1 MEMQEGLLRIDSF
14 LAVTI
19 GILVL
24 FVGKRINSRV
34 RLFQDLSIP
43 DPVTGGLLFS
53 VLFTLFYLIFGLVVE
68 LELRA
73 RDVLLVYFF
82 TTIGINAR
90 AADLLAGGRPFVILL
105 LITLGFMFAQ
115 NLTGIAVAGLFDLPA
130 AVGVV
135 GGTVSL
141 IGGHGTTIAW
151 APTIAEQQGIVNAM
165 EIGIASA
172 TFGLILASLMG
183 GPIARF
189 LIMRHG
195 LTPSPAE
202 AGENVHKDSRDDIQE
217 IGLSEHQRAAGI
229 THMDFLAAVLA
240 IHVAII
246 LGYVLN
252 GIIGELG
259 LKLPLFVTCLFAGIL
274 LTNLVPARLYR
285 ALGIGWPTRTPAIA
299 LIADVALG
307 TFLAMSLMSMQ
318 LWTLIDLAAPIF
330 TILAA
335 QFTLAVMV
343 TILVLFPLLGRNY
356 DAAVVAAGFGGVTLG
371 STPTAMANM
380 ATVTQRYGASHRA
393 FIIVPLVSAFFID
406 LANALIIPFFLQT
419 FA

>member
-1 MEMQEGLLRIDSF
+1 MELQDGLLRIDSF

-24 FVGKRINSRV
+24 FVGKRLNDRV
-34 RLFQDLSIP
+34 RLLRELSIP
-43 DPVTGGLLFS
+43 EPVTGGILFSLLFALLYAAS
-53 VLFTLFYLIFGLVVE
+53 GTIVE
-68 LELRA
+68 FELRA

-105 LITLGFMFAQ
+105 ALTIGFMFAQ
-115 NLTGIAVAGLFDLPA
+115 NLTGISVAALFGLPA
-130 AVGVV
+130 AVGVT

-151 APTIAEQQGIVNAM
+151 APTIAEQYGITNAM

-183 GPIARF
+183 GPIARL
-189 LIMRHG
+189 LITRHRLTPPQVEARDEVQEVG
-195 LTPSPAE
+195 LTA
-202 AGENVHKDSRDDIQE
+202 D
-217 IGLSEHQRAAGI
+217 QRAAGI
-229 THMDFLAAVLA
+229 GHLDFLAAVLA

-246 LGYVLN
+246 VGYVLN
-252 GIIGELG
+252 DVIAELG
-259 LKLPLFVTCLFAGIL
+259 LRLPLFVTCLFAGIL
-274 LTNLVPARLYR
+274 LTNLVPGRLYGR
-285 ALGIGWPTRTPAIA
+285 LGIDWPTRTPAVA
-299 LIADVALG
+299 LIADIALG

-318 LWTLIDLAAPIF
+318 LWTLVDLAGPIF

-335 QFTLAVMV
+335 QFLLAVLV
-343 TILVLFPLLGRNY
+343 TIFVLFPLLGRNY

-380 ATVTQRYGASHRA
+380 AAVTQRYGPSHRA

-406 LANALIIPFFLQT
+406 IANALIIPFYLQH
-419 FA
+419 FS

>member
-1 MEMQEGLLRIDSF
+1 MELQDGILRIDSF

-24 FVGKRINSRV
+24 FVGKRINTGV
-34 RLFQDLSIP
+34 RTLRELSIP
-43 DPVTGGLLFS
+43 EPVTGGLLFS
-53 VLFTLFYLIFGLVVE
+53 VIFGLVYAVFGTAVE
-68 LELRA
+68 FELRA

-90 AADLLAGGRPFVILL
+90 ARDLLTGGRPFVLL
-105 LITLGFMFAQ
+105 LLLTIGFMFAQ
-115 NLTGIAVAGLFDLPA
+115 NLTGISVAALFDLPA
-130 AVGVV
+130 AVGVI
-135 GGTVSL
+135 GGSVSL

-151 APTIAEQQGIVNAM
+151 APTIAEQYDIANAM

-189 LIMRHG
+189 LITRHR
-195 LTPSPAE
+195 LTPGQTA
-202 AGENVHKDSRDDIQE
+202 ARDEVQE
-217 IGLSEHQRAAGI
+217 VGLSVDQRTAGI
-229 THMDFLAAVLA
+229 GHLDFLGAVLA

-246 LGYVLN
+246 VGYGLN
-252 GIIGELG
+252 GAIAGLG

-274 LTNLVPARLYR
+274 LTNLVPGRLYR
-285 ALGIGWPTRTPAIA
+285 ALGISWPTRTPAVA
-299 LIADVALG
+299 LIADIALG

-335 QFTLAVMV
+335 QFLLAVLV
-343 TILVLFPLLGRNY
+343 TIFVLYPLLGRDY

-380 ATVTQRYGASHRA
+380 AAVTQRYGASHRA

-406 LANALIIPFFLQT
+406 IANALIIPFFLQN
-419 FA
+419 FG